1 MVQVCVLWWEVMVQ
15 PLRVKGRVNVLLETR
30 SPEWCRA
37 ALHNHKHSTCIFTK
51 ICSKTHVEFI
61 SKCFPWYRGYL
72 VSEGNRKST
81 HQSGSNGY
89 ARICNEWRQ
98 ILPQTR
104 QDFFQIRICIS
115 YFHLKYFPPPVR
127 TCGLPQ
133 IEPDLMYNMTV
144 RPGERVVFNC
154 KVGLFF

>member
-1 MVQVCVLWWEVMVQ
+1 MQ

-98 ILPQTR
+98 ILPQNR

-115 YFHLKYFPPPVR
+115 YFHLKYFPPSADVR
-127 TCGLPQ
+127 AA
-133 IEPDLMYNMTV
+133 PDRAGPDVQYD
-144 RPGERVVFNC
+144 RQARGEGRVQ
-154 KVGLFF
+154 L